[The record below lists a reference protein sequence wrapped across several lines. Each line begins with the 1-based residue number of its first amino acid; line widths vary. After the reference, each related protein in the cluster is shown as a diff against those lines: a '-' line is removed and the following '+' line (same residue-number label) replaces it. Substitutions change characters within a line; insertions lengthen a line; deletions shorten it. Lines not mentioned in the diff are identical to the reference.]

1 MKLFK
6 LHNAM
11 IRFAIL
17 FALALASGTA
27 SAESDFDFEE
37 LMNDV
42 ETKTQNVQNNIAA
55 KDFATAGKEAEELKQ
70 AFKLVEGYFADRGD
84 AADAVAN
91 AQDYQKKAQA
101 IQDALSAGD
110 AAKAADTAADFSKQC
125 RGACHDKYK
134 PL

>member
-1 MKLFK
+1 MR
-6 LHNAM
+6 NTM
-11 IRFAIL
+11 IFFAIT
-17 FALALASGTA
+17 FALAGGTV

-55 KDFATAGKEAEELKQ
+55 KDFATAGKEAKELQ
-70 AFKLVEGYFADRGD
+70 DAFKLVEGYFADRGD
-84 AADAVAN
+84 ASDAVAN
-91 AQDYQKKAQA
+91 AQDYQKKAEA
-101 IQDALSAGD
+101 IQSALSAGD
-110 AAKAADTAADFSKQC
+110 ANAAASVASDFSKQC